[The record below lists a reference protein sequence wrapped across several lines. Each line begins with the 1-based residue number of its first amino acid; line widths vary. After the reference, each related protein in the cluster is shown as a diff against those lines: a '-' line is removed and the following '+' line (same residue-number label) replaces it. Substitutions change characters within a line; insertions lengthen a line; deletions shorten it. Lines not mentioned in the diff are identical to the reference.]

1 MVKCGASQ
9 NTAHHIL
16 AINLARKF
24 LGVFNLKNHQALKCI
39 MVMVLVLLN
48 VSIAS
53 AQDGPKP
60 EPTDTKVESNR
71 VKFAAIPVINYDP
84 AYKWNFAALVNAF
97 FKVSVTD
104 TISPLSMAGGMVGY
118 TTNKSSY
125 WALYARLYLDED
137 NWRTT
142 MAYGDA
148 SINFQFF
155 EESINS
161 FINFNSVHD
170 LFLASFQRRVYNRWY
185 LGSRYLNKKTLTE
198 YEIEEEAGDPERQ
211 NLNNLGILV
220 THDKRDFIYNPY
232 HGDYMNFKALLYRD
246 AWGSDFVFDQYEFD
260 FTNFFFI
267 DDQRV
272 IAAKFAAFIASGDV
286 PFEGQY
292 VVGREDIRGYTNG
305 KHRANQVYSLQGE
318 YRWNF
323 YKKWG
328 VVGFAGIATAVD
340 DPSEI
345 TWSGILP
352 GVGTGIR
359 YMAIPSEKI
368 NIGIDIAFGKDDW
381 GLYFRI
387 GEVFGDK

>member
-1 MVKCGASQ
+1 VKNQEAIKW
-9 NTAHHIL
+9 IL
-16 AINLARKF
+16 
-24 LGVFNLKNHQALKCI
+24 
-39 MVMVLVLLN
+39 VMVLVLFT
-48 VSIAS
+48 VSTAQ
-53 AQDGPKP
+53 AQDETDT
-60 EPTDTKVESNR
+60 EPTAEKEESSR

-84 AYKWNFAALVNAF
+84 AYKWNFAALANAF
-97 FKVSVTD
+97 FKVSVAD

-118 TTNKSSY
+118 TTNKSWY
-125 WALYARLYLDED
+125 WALYTRMYLDED

-142 MAYGDA
+142 LAYGDA

-170 LFLASFQRRVYNRWY
+170 FFLASFQRRVYKRWY
-185 LGSRYLNKKTLTE
+185 LGSRFLSKKTLTE
-198 YEIEEEAGDPERQ
+198 YEIDEEVGDPEKH

-220 THDKRDFIYNPY
+220 SHDKRDFIYNPY
-232 HGDYMNFKALLYRD
+232 HGDYMNFKAILYRD
-246 AWGSDFVFDQYEFD
+246 AWGADYVFDQYEFD

-267 DDQRV
+267 DDHRV

-286 PFEGQY
+286 PFEGKY

-328 VVGFAGIATAVD
+328 AVGFAGIATAVD
-340 DPSEI
+340 DVSEI
-345 TWSGILP
+345 NWSGLLP
-352 GVGTGIR
+352 GAGVGLR

-368 NIGIDIAFGKDDW
+368 NVGIDIALGQDDW